1 MIEFML
7 EINGMIDNNKPSSE
21 HHERER
27 ERERVGQ
34 LQIFKAS

>member
-27 ERERVGQ
+27 ERERERESRSATN
-34 LQIFKAS
+34 I